1 MSGCWYACVGL
12 QGFPFDT
19 ACIMIVRPGLNR
31 GLSLLRFRAH
41 TSLPASFQNAC
52 RLGVHCRSAIT
63 RCHIRWLS
71 LHAFLRVLQRKQA
84 SYKPLL
90 AALSAEL
97 REKQYCLL
105 PAQLAGV
112 VDRRRSAA
120 FDSIIY

>member
-1 MSGCWYACVGL
+1 M
-12 QGFPFDT
+12 
-19 ACIMIVRPGLNR
+19 
-31 GLSLLRFRAH
+31 
-41 TSLPASFQNAC
+41 PASFKDAC
-52 RLGVHCRSAIT
+52 RLRVNCKSAVT
-63 RCHIRWLS
+63 RCHIRWLA
-71 LHAFLRVLQRKQA
+71 LHAFVRVLERKQA

-90 AALSAEL
+90 AALAAEL